1 MPIVGAE
8 LPPEMLEEIEKL
20 AKENYTSKSAI
31 IRKLIADGLKKMGR
45 LTNGG
50 EKQPWTLKRC

>member
-8 LPPEMLEEIEKL
+8 IPLEIAKEIEKL
-20 AKENYTSKSAI
+20 AKEEYTSKSAI
-31 IRKLIADGLKKMGR
+31 IRRLLADGLRRMGR

-50 EKQPWTLKRC
+50 ESSRGH